1 MDRADNRDSDSER
14 SKSAPPRR
22 PGETHRVFIEDKA
35 ERLKALNRGHHAVE
49 NAVLRLEDI
58 SGAVYMVIMINECLN
73 SYEYTPQGFDVPG
86 FLRLYAAL
94 CAHLEDQVTA
104 TIPVDFLETVERCR
118 ETNTFQDEMGFVAQ
132 LETMG
137 LDADLLSHL
146 KEVLL
151 KRAVIASSE
160 GLADNIDLR
169 PEVVLRS
176 SLTSWVKTFIESEES
191 WQGPP
196 ANMRQRG
203 YIQKCNGQKSIPT
216 DPSVLGDSEVQ
227 ED

>member
-1 MDRADNRDSDSER
+1 M
-14 SKSAPPRR
+14 
-22 PGETHRVFIEDKA
+22 G
-35 ERLKALNRGHHAVE
+35 
-49 NAVLRLEDI
+49 
-58 SGAVYMVIMINECLN
+58 
-73 SYEYTPQGFDVPG
+73 
-86 FLRLYAAL
+86 
-94 CAHLEDQVTA
+94 
-104 TIPVDFLETVERCR
+104 
-118 ETNTFQDEMGFVAQ
+118 GFVAQ

-169 PEVVLRS
+169 PDVVLRS
-176 SLTSWVKTFIESEES
+176 SLTSWVKTFNESES
-191 WQGPP
+191 WQGQA

-203 YIQKCNGQKSIPT
+203 YIQKYNGQKSIPT